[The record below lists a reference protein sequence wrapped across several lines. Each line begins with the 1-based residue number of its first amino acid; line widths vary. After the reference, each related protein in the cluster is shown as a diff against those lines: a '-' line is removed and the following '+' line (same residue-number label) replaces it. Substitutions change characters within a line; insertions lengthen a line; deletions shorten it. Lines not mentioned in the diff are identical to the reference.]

1 MTADIVLADSRTRE
15 NFAFAD
21 TVGELITAL
30 SAFDPQM
37 PAPRALI
44 DQAAALTFPPS
55 PITLFAESYPR
66 AVDINEDDYRA
77 KQAEYD
83 AAATA
88 SGYRLAGFRLHRAV
102 FSTKT

>member
-1 MTADIVLADSRTRE
+1 MTADIALADSRTRE

-21 TVGELITAL
+21 TVGELI
-30 SAFDPQM
+30 
-37 PAPRALI
+37 
-44 DQAAALTFPPS
+44 DQAAALTLPPS

-66 AVDINEDDYRA
+66 AVDIGEDDYRA

-88 SGYRLAGFRLHRAV
+88 AGYRLAGFRLQRAV